1 MQVIESCVEGSRK
14 PEVLIYQ
21 ETLRRLGV
29 EASGAVFLDDI
40 GSNLKTARDMGMATI
55 KVQYVCVCV
64 GVLRHCVGAVCS
76 ERIRGIGGRNRH
88 WECKTRDFNYC
99 TKHVTYRRVIETRD
113 LCLIHQSFAVHV
125 GS

>member
-14 PEVLIYQ
+14 PEVSIYQ

-64 GVLRHCVGAVCS
+64 WVC
-76 ERIRGIGGRNRH
+76 
-88 WECKTRDFNYC
+88 
-99 TKHVTYRRVIETRD
+99 
-113 LCLIHQSFAVHV
+113 
-125 GS
+125 